1 MAFVPLFE
9 KYMGKIREVTIGS
22 GDTEITVGGESTLSF
37 HLFEGEM
44 PHKPLIA
51 MEVYDVVPEGWPE
64 VALEPFKDVIDDP
77 AAWARKCQDQY
88 RADLICLQ
96 LLGTDPTG
104 KNRSS
109 DEAAQTVRSIL
120 DAISIPLI
128 IYGSGNVEKDMEVL
142 KKVAQAAHGKR
153 VVLGPAQEDN
163 YKSITA
169 AALGF
174 DHVVS
179 GQTPIDVNMA
189 KQLNIL
195 ITNLGMD
202 SERVIMDP
210 STGAL
215 GYGLEY
221 TYSVME
227 RDKLAA
233 LQQNDAMM
241 QMPLICNLGREAWR
255 AKEAKTTEEDEPSWG
270 DAKKRGILWEALT
283 AISLALAG
291 ANILIMRHPEA
302 VNLVRKAIDLLAEG
316 KWCKV

>member
-1 MAFVPLFE
+1 MAFVPPFE

-22 GDTEITVGGESTLSF
+22 GNSQITVGGENTLPF
-37 HLFEGEM
+37 YLFEGEM
-44 PHKPLIA
+44 SHKPVIA
-51 MEVYDVVPEGWPE
+51 IEVYDVVPEEWSE
-64 VALEPFKDVIDDP
+64 VALEPFKDVINDP
-77 AAWARKCQDQY
+77 PAWAKKCQDQY
-88 RADLICLQ
+88 QADLICLQ

-104 KNRSS
+104 KNRSP
-109 DEAAQTVRSIL
+109 DEAAETVKSVL
-120 DAISIPLI
+120 EAISIPLI
-128 IYGSGNVEKDMEVL
+128 VYGSGNVEKDMEVL
-142 KKVAQAAHGKR
+142 KKVAQVAHGER
-153 VVLGPAQEDN
+153 IVLGPAQEDN

-195 ITNLGMD
+195 ITNLGID
-202 SERVIMDP
+202 AQRVIMDP

-241 QMPLICNLGREAWR
+241 QMPLVCNLGREAWR
-255 AKEAKTTEEDEPSWG
+255 AKEARATEEDEPSWG
-270 DAKKRGILWEALT
+270 DVKKRGILWEALT
-283 AISLALAG
+283 AISLGLAG

-302 VNLVRKAIDLLAEG
+302 VKLVRRVIDLLIEG
-316 KWCKV
+316 E